1 MGCEASFR
9 VSLKKKKCG
18 GGARA
23 GPDPYLQ
30 LEVLQP
36 CLVVAKNLS
45 QLLRIIPLLVAVRV
59 AILGA
64 TGHEVIAL
72 RLDGTEIG
80 ETVILVLVDDV
91 NLFSLI
97 FRV

>member
-1 MGCEASFR
+1 MHNWSVVQVIFDLDLLFPEVPLHNSQ
-9 VSLKKKKCG
+9 
-18 GGARA
+18 
-23 GPDPYLQ
+23 LQ